1 MKKYIILIFFS
12 VFVFSFQTL
21 VAQKMTQAETDA
33 LVNLDEFT
41 FNAERANPTNYDV
54 IKVAGSIPNAPSVRM
69 FQIQGQG
76 YGFDIKK
83 GELIV
88 YLPYFGRT
96 FNPTYGSMTDSGYKF
111 ISKDFIIEKTQKK
124 KGKWVY
130 RIQPK
135 DVNNVS
141 DIYVEIYKNG
151 KALTSINSNDRQ
163 PISYDGYISK
173 TEIDKKKAD
182 KKEEK

>member
-12 VFVFSFQTL
+12 VFVLNFQSIM
-21 VAQKMTQAETDA
+21 AQTITQTETDA
-33 LVNLDEFT
+33 LVNSDEFT
-41 FNAERANPTNYDV
+41 FHAERANPTNYDV
-54 IKVAGSIPNAPSVRM
+54 IKVANSMPNAPSVRM
-69 FQIQGQG
+69 FQLQGEG
-76 YGFDIKK
+76 YGFDIKN
-83 GELIV
+83 GLLEV

-96 FNPTYGSMTDSGYKF
+96 YNPTYGNTSNAGYQF
-111 ISKDFIIEKTQKK
+111 TSKDFTIEKKRKK

-130 RIQPK
+130 KIQPK
-135 DVNNVS
+135 DVSNVT

-173 TEIDKKKAD
+173 IEVDKKKAD

>member
-1 MKKYIILIFFS
+1 MKKYIISIFFS
-12 VFVFSFQTL
+12 VFVFCCQSLTAQTIS
-21 VAQKMTQAETDA
+21 QTETDA
-33 LVNLDEFT
+33 LVNSDEFS
-41 FNAERANPTNYDV
+41 FHADRANPTNYDV
-54 IKVAGSIPNAPSVRM
+54 IKIAGSIPNAPSVRM

-83 GELIV
+83 GELEV
-88 YLPYFGRT
+88 VLPYFGRT
-96 FNPTYGSMTDSGYKF
+96 FNPTYGSMTDSSYRF
-111 ISKDFIIEKTQKK
+111 TSKDFTVEKTHKK

-135 DVNNVS
+135 DVSNVS

-173 TEIDKKKAD
+173 IEVEKKKAD
-182 KKEEK
+182 KKEEN